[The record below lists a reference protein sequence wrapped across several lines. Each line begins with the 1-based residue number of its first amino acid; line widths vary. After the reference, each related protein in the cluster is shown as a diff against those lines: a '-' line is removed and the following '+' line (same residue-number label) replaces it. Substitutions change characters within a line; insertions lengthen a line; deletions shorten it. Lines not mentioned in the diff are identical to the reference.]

1 MRDKTQ
7 SRSLSHRWTDSLDC
21 WGLHLRRN
29 RRRMDN
35 IDPWIIVINTL
46 AHFPDQHF
54 PSFCLSE
61 IWVTRNFR
69 CIYHTAISGV
79 RKNPQVP
86 NPRSLSNSFSFKSWF
101 IFLKS
106 LYLAQIWPAAYWQDC
121 CLQEGACVCEEHLDE
136 TQSQDKWRLLLKDKC
151 KESIVGYQQ
160 AAAHCWSKGKHSCIN
175 GIIVKCMQEMYAKG
189 QHGDVSMFRYTI

>member
-1 MRDKTQ
+1 
-7 SRSLSHRWTDSLDC
+7 
-21 WGLHLRRN
+21 
-29 RRRMDN
+29 MDN

-61 IWVTRNFR
+61 IWVTRNCR

-86 NPRSLSNSFSFKSWF
+86 NPRSLSNSYSYKSWF
-101 IFLKS
+101 IFLQR

-121 CLQEGACVCEEHLDE
+121 CLREGACVCEEHLDE

-175 GIIVKCMQEMYAKG
+175 GIIVKCMQKCMQEASMVMFLCLDTLYSQKYWHPFFRKEKG
-189 QHGDVSMFRYTI
+189 TSKLCQQRWKHNSCT